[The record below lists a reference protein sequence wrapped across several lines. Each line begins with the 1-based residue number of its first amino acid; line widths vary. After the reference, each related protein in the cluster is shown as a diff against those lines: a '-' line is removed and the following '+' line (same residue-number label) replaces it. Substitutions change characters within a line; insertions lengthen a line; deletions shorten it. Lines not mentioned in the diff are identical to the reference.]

1 MMNKIIDF
9 SDKNRYLIFLF
20 VAVAVLLGWNAMK
33 NTKLD
38 AIPDLSD
45 TQVIVYAK
53 WDRSPD
59 IMEDQVAYPI
69 TSALLGLPKVKDI
82 RAFSDF
88 GYSYIYIIFDEGTD
102 LYWARSRTLEYLNS
116 VTPKLPKGVSVELAK
131 DVTSVGWVYQYALV
145 DTTGTYSIDQL
156 RSYQDW
162 YLRYALQTVPGV
174 AEVAP
179 IGGFVRQYQVN
190 VDPNKL
196 LAYKIPINAVSDA
209 VQKSNND
216 VGGRLVE
223 FTGREY
229 MIRGRGYI
237 RSLDDIRK
245 TVIMSNA
252 QTGTPVLVGDVA
264 TVTFGPDMRRG
275 VGELDGKGEAVG
287 GVVIMRYGENA
298 QKVIERTKEK
308 LNDLKSTLPP
318 GVKLVTTYDRSDLID
333 RAVDNLRH
341 TLIEELVIVSLVI
354 MIFLWDLRSAIVPI
368 ITIPVTVILA
378 FIPMQWM
385 GMTANI
391 MSLGG
396 LAVAIGA
403 LVDASVVMVEQ
414 THKKLEHWEAD
425 GRPGPSHAVVIAA
438 VKEVGGPSFFA
449 LLVIAVGFL
458 PVFTLEGQEGRL
470 FKPLAFTKN
479 FSMAIAAM
487 LAITLAPAAMRFLF
501 SRMDGFNFRPKWL
514 AKVVNS
520 IFVGK
525 IHSEENHPISK
536 PMMKIYHPVVEF
548 VLDHKWMTIGCA
560 LLVMALSIPV
570 YFKLGSEFMP
580 PLDEGTLLYMPSTL
594 PGISVAEATRALQEQ
609 DKIIAGF
616 PEVER
621 VFGKAGRADTSTD
634 PAPFSMMETTIVLKP
649 QEEWPKV
656 NRWYSKSAPTRVQ
669 SILRRFWPDHMS
681 TQELIYSP
689 GGLNEALQIPGISN
703 AWTMPIKAR
712 TDMLTTG
719 IRTPLGIKVL
729 GSDLTQIQQIGEQIE
744 KALKDVPGTTS
755 VFAERTSG
763 GYFLDFDLKR
773 DELARYGLTVDDAE
787 NVLMSAVGG
796 DQVSTTIEGRERYSV
811 NVRYLRDYRSDI
823 GALERVL
830 VATPSGAQIPL
841 GEIADIHM
849 KTGPGMIRDENG
861 RLSGYVYVDV
871 SGRDIGSYVH
881 DAKEAV
887 AKTVH
892 VPAGYELVW
901 SGQYEFMQRVAE
913 RLKMVVPITLF
924 IVFLLL
930 YFNTGS
936 AVKTMIILSAV
947 PFSAIGAVWFLYLLH
962 YNMSIAVWVGL
973 IALLGVDA
981 ETAVFML
988 LYLDLAYHDA
998 LQKGGIH
1005 CWDDLREAIVN
1016 GAVKRLRPKVM
1027 TVSCMLFGLLP
1038 IMWSVGSGADV
1049 MKRIAAPM
1057 LGGIITSFLMELIV
1071 YPPIFAI
1078 WKWNWEVKP
1087 ALKREA
1093 ALLAEAVHV

>member
-1 MMNKIIDF
+1 MINKIIDF

-20 VAVAVLLGWNAMK
+20 VAIAILLGWTAIK

-59 IMEDQVAYPI
+59 IMEDQVSYPI

-116 VTPKLPKGVSVELAK
+116 VTPKLPKGVSVELTK

-145 DTTGTYSIDQL
+145 DTTGTYSMEQI

-179 IGGFVRQYQVN
+179 VGGFVREYQVN

-196 LAYKIPINAVSDA
+196 LAYGIPINAVSDA
-209 VQKSNND
+209 IQRSNND

-229 MIRGRGYI
+229 MVRGRGYI
-237 RSLDDIRK
+237 RSLDDIGK
-245 TVIMSNA
+245 TVVMSNA
-252 QTGTPVLVGDVA
+252 QTGTPVLVRDVA

-308 LNDLKSTLPP
+308 LREIEPTLPP
-318 GVKLVTTYDRSDLID
+318 GLKLVTTYDRSDLID
-333 RAVDNLRH
+333 RAVDNLKH
-341 TLIEELVIVSLVI
+341 TLIEELIIVSFVI
-354 MIFLWDLRSAIVPI
+354 LIFLWHLRSAVVPI
-368 ITIPVTVILA
+368 IVIPVTVILA
-378 FIPMQWM
+378 FIPMQLM

-396 LAVAIGA
+396 IAVAIGA
-403 LVDASVVMVEQ
+403 LVDASVVVVEQ
-414 THKKLEHWEAD
+414 THKKLELWQQQ

-479 FSMAIAAM
+479 YSMGIAA
-487 LAITLAPAAMRFLF
+487 LLSITFAPAAMRILF
-501 SRMDGFNFRPKWL
+501 SHMDDLKFRPKWL
-514 AKVVNS
+514 ARIVNAV
-520 IFVGK
+520 FVGK
-525 IHSEENHPISK
+525 IHSEEQHPISR
-536 PMMKIYHPVVEF
+536 PMMKLYHPVVEF
-548 VLDHKWMTIGCA
+548 VLDHKWLTIGA
-560 LLVMALSIPV
+560 AVLLMGLTVPV

-580 PLDEGTLLYMPSTL
+580 PLDEGTVLYMPSTL
-594 PGISVAEATRALQEQ
+594 PGISVTEASRLLQAQ
-609 DKIIAGF
+609 DKIIRSF
-616 PEVER
+616 PEVDR
-621 VFGKAGRADTSTD
+621 VFGKAGRAESATD
-634 PAPFSMMETTIVLKP
+634 PAPYSMMETMIVMKP
-649 QEEWPKV
+649 YSEWPKQD
-656 NRWYSKSAPTRVQ
+656 RWYSRSMPLKIQP
-669 SILRRFWPDHMS
+669 ILRRFWPDHKT
-681 TQELIYSP
+681 TQELIYGP
-689 GGLNEALQIPGISN
+689 GGLNEALQIPGVSN

-729 GSDLTQIQQIGEQIE
+729 GSDLGQIQKVGEEIE
-744 KALKDVPGTTS
+744 MALKDVPGTTS
-755 VFAERTSG
+755 VFAERTTG

-773 DELARYGLTVDDAE
+773 EELARYGLTIDDAE
-787 NVLMSAVGG
+787 SVLTSAVGG
-796 DQVSTTIEGRERYSV
+796 DQISTTIEGRERYAV
-811 NVRYLRDYRSDI
+811 NVRYMRDYRSDVE
-823 GALERVL
+823 ALQRVL
-830 VATPSGAQIPL
+830 VATPSGAHIPL
-841 GEIADIHM
+841 GQIADIYM
-849 KTGPGMIRDENG
+849 RSGPGMIRDENG

-871 SGRDIGSYVH
+871 SGRDIGGYVR
-881 DAKEAV
+881 DARKAV
-887 AKTVH
+887 AANVK
-892 VPAGYELVW
+892 VPSGYELVW
-901 SGQYEFMQRVAE
+901 SGQYEFMQRVAQ
-913 RLKMVVPITLF
+913 RLKLVVPVTLL
-924 IVFLLL
+924 IVLLLL

-936 AVKTMIILSAV
+936 AIKTVIIFLAV
-947 PFSAIGAVWFLYLLH
+947 PFSAIGAVWLLYLLN

-998 LQKGGIH
+998 LRNGGIH
-1005 CWDDLREAIVN
+1005 SWVDLREAIVH

-1038 IMWSVGSGADV
+1038 IMWSVGAGSDV

-1057 LGGIITSFLMELIV
+1057 LGGIVTSFLMELVV

-1078 WKWNWEVKP
+1078 WKWNLEVKP
-1087 ALKREA
+1087 SLKREA
-1093 ALLAEAVHV
+1093 RQLAEASHV

>member
-9 SDKNRYLIFLF
+9 SDKNRFLIFLF
-20 VAVAVLLGWNAMK
+20 VAVAVLLGWNSMK

-59 IMEDQVAYPI
+59 IMEDQVSYPV

-102 LYWARSRTLEYLNS
+102 IYWARSRTLEYLS
-116 VTPKLPKGVSVELAK
+116 SITPKLPKGVSIELAK

-145 DTTGTYSIDQL
+145 DTTGKYSVDQL

-162 YLRYALQTVPGV
+162 NLRYALQTVPGV

-196 LAYKIPINAVSDA
+196 LAYKVPINAVSDA
-209 VQKSNND
+209 VGKSNND

-237 RSLDDIRK
+237 RSLDDIGK
-245 TVIMSNA
+245 TVIMSNS
-252 QTGTPVLVGDVA
+252 QTGTPVLVRDVA

-308 LNDLKSTLPP
+308 LKDLESTLPP

-333 RAVDNLRH
+333 RAVENLRH

-414 THKKLEHWEAD
+414 THKKLEHWEAE

-479 FSMAIAAM
+479 FSMAIAAL
-487 LAITLAPAAMRFLF
+487 LAITLAPAAMRFIF
-501 SRMDGFNFRPKWL
+501 SRMDGFDFRPKWF
-514 AKVVNS
+514 ARIFNA

-525 IHSEENHPISK
+525 IHSEDNHPISK
-536 PMMKIYHPVVEF
+536 PMMKVYHPVVEF
-548 VLDHKWMTIGCA
+548 VLDHKWLTIGA
-560 LLVMALSIPV
+560 AVLVMALTIPV

-580 PLDEGTLLYMPSTL
+580 PLDEGSLLYMPSTL
-594 PGISVAEATRALQEQ
+594 PGISVAQASRVLETQ
-609 DKIIAGF
+609 DRIISGF

-621 VFGKAGRADTSTD
+621 TFGKAGRAESSTD
-634 PAPFSMMETTIVLKP
+634 PAPYSMMETTITLKP
-649 QEEWPKV
+649 QDQWPKRE
-656 NRWYSKSAPTRVQ
+656 RWYSKSMPQRIQ
-669 SILRRFWPDHMS
+669 PILRRFWPDHQT
-681 TQELIYSP
+681 TQELIYGP
-689 GGLNEALQIPGISN
+689 GGLNAALQLPGISN

-729 GSDLTQIQQIGEQIE
+729 GADLGQIQQVGEQIE
-744 KALKDVPGTTS
+744 MALKDVPGTTS
-755 VFAERTSG
+755 VFAERTAG

-773 DELARYGLTVDDAE
+773 DELARYGLTIEDAE
-787 NVLMSAVGG
+787 NVLMAAVGG
-796 DQVSTTIEGRERYSV
+796 EQVSTTIEGRERYSV
-811 NVRYLRDYRSDI
+811 NVRYLRDYRSDVDT
-823 GALERVL
+823 LQRVL
-830 VATPSGAQIPL
+830 VATPSGAQVPIGQL
-841 GEIADIHM
+841 ADIRM

-871 SGRDIGSYVH
+871 SGRDIGSYVR
-881 DAKEAV
+881 DAKLAV
-887 AKTVH
+887 SKKVK
-892 VPAGYELVW
+892 VPAGYELIW

-913 RLKMVVPITLF
+913 RLKLVVPITLF

-936 AVKTMIILSAV
+936 AIKTMIILSAV

-988 LYLDLAYHDA
+988 LYLDLAYHEA

-1005 CWDDLREAIVN
+1005 SWDDLREAIVH

-1038 IMWSVGSGADV
+1038 IMWSAGAGADV

-1057 LGGIITSFLMELIV
+1057 LGGIISSFLMELVV
-1071 YPPIFAI
+1071 YPPIFGI
-1078 WKWNWEVKP
+1078 WKWNFEVKP
-1087 ALKREA
+1087 ALKRASAQLPEEA
-1093 ALLAEAVHV
+1093 HA

>member
-9 SDKNRYLIFLF
+9 SDKNRFLIFLF
-20 VAVAVLLGWNAMK
+20 VAVALALGWNAMR

-59 IMEDQVAYPI
+59 IMEDQVSYPI
-69 TSALLGLPKVKDI
+69 ASALLGLPKVKDI

-88 GYSYIYIIFDEGTD
+88 GFSYIYIIFDEGTD
-102 LYWARSRTLEYLNS
+102 IYWARSRTLEYLNS
-116 VTPKLPKGVSVELAK
+116 ITSKLPKGVSVELAK
-131 DVTSVGWVYQYALV
+131 DVTSVGWVYEYALV
-145 DTTGTYSIDQL
+145 DTTGKYSIDQL

-162 YLRYALQTVPGV
+162 SLRYALQTVPGV

-196 LAYKIPINAVSDA
+196 LAYKIPLNAVSDA
-209 VQKSNND
+209 IQKSNND

-229 MIRGRGYI
+229 MVRGRGYI
-237 RSLDDIRK
+237 RSLDDIGK
-245 TVIMSNA
+245 TVLMVNA
-252 QTGTPVLVGDVA
+252 QTGTPVLVSDVA
-264 TVTFGPDMRRG
+264 TVTLGPDMRRG
-275 VGELDGKGEAVG
+275 VAELDGKGEVVG

-308 LNDLKSTLPP
+308 LNDIKSTLPP
-318 GVKLVTTYDRSDLID
+318 GIKLVTTYDRSELID

-414 THKKLEHWEAD
+414 THKKLEHWEAE

-479 FSMAIAAM
+479 FSMAIAAI

-501 SRMDGFNFRPKWL
+501 SRMDGFNFRPRWL
-514 AKVVNS
+514 ARIVNA

-548 VLDHKWMTIGCA
+548 VLDHKWLTIGCA
-560 LLVMALSIPV
+560 LLVMGLSVPV

-594 PGISVAEATRALQEQ
+594 PGISVAEAARTLQTQ
-609 DKIIAGF
+609 DKIIAAF

-621 VFGKAGRADTSTD
+621 VFGKAGRAESSTD
-634 PAPFSMMETTIVLKP
+634 PAPYSMMETTVVLKS

-656 NRWYSKSAPTRVQ
+656 DRWYSKSAPPRIQAV
-669 SILRRFWPDHMS
+669 LRRFWPDHIT
-681 TQELIYSP
+681 TQELIYGP
-689 GGLNEALQIPGISN
+689 HGLNEALQIPGISN

-729 GSDLTQIQQIGEQIE
+729 GADLKQIQQVGEQIE
-744 KALKDVPGTTS
+744 TALKDVPGTTS

-773 DELARYGLTVDDAE
+773 DALARYGLTIDDAE
-787 NVLMSAVGG
+787 SVLMSAVGG
-796 DQVSTTIEGRERYSV
+796 DQVSTTVEGRERYSV
-811 NVRYLRDYRSDI
+811 NVRYLRDYRSDV

-830 VATPSGAQIPL
+830 VTTPSGAQIPL
-841 GEIADIHM
+841 GQIADIRM
-849 KTGPGMIRDENG
+849 RTGPGMIRDENG

-871 SGRDIGSYVH
+871 SGRDIGSYVR
-881 DAKEAV
+881 DAK
-887 AKTVH
+887 KTVAEKVK

-901 SGQYEFMQRVAE
+901 SGQYEFMERVAQ
-913 RLKMVVPITLF
+913 RLKLVIPITLF

-936 AVKTMIILSAV
+936 AIKTLIILLAV
-947 PFSAIGAVWFLYLLH
+947 PFSAIGAIWFLYLLH

-998 LQKGGIH
+998 LNNGGIH
-1005 CWDDLREAIVN
+1005 SWDDLREAIVH
-1016 GAVKRLRPKVM
+1016 GAVKRLRPKLM

-1038 IMWSVGSGADV
+1038 IMWSTGSGADV

-1057 LGGIITSFLMELIV
+1057 LGGIITSFLMELVV

-1087 ALKREA
+1087 ALKRQATPTTEA
-1093 ALLAEAVHV
+1093 LDA

>member
-1 MMNKIIDF
+1 MNKLIDF
-9 SDKNRYLIFLF
+9 SDRNRFLIFLF
-20 VAVAVLLGWNAMK
+20 VAVAILLGWNAMR

-59 IMEDQVAYPI
+59 IMEDQVSYPI

-116 VTPKLPKGVSVELAK
+116 VTPRLPKGVNVELAK
-131 DVTSVGWVYQYALV
+131 DVTSVGWIYQYALV
-145 DTTGTYSIDQL
+145 DTTGKYSIEEL

-196 LAYKIPINAVSDA
+196 LAYKIPINMVSDA
-209 VQKSNND
+209 VAKSNND

-229 MIRGRGYI
+229 MVRGRGYI
-237 RSLDDIRK
+237 RSLDDIGK
-245 TVIMSNA
+245 TVIMNNP
-252 QTGTPVLVGDVA
+252 QTGATVLVRDVA

-275 VGELDGKGEAVG
+275 AADLDGKGEAVG

-308 LNDLKSTLPP
+308 LHEIEPTLPP
-318 GVKLVTTYDRSDLID
+318 GVKLITTYDRSELID
-333 RAVDNLRH
+333 RAVENLRH

-354 MIFLWDLRSAIVPI
+354 LIFLWDLRSALVPI
-368 ITIPVTVILA
+368 VVIPVTVVLA

-396 LAVAIGA
+396 IAVAIGA

-414 THKKLEHWEAD
+414 THKKLEHWEAE
-425 GRPGPSHAVVIAA
+425 GRPGPPHTVVIAA

-458 PVFTLEGQEGRL
+458 PVFSLEGQEGRL

-479 FSMAIAAM
+479 FSMAIAAI
-487 LAITLAPAAMRFLF
+487 LAVTLAPAAMRLLF
-501 SRMDGFNFRPKWL
+501 SRMDGLNFRPRWV
-514 AKVVNS
+514 AR
-520 IFVGK
+520 IFNGIFLGK

-548 VLDHKWMTIGCA
+548 VLEYKWLTIAIALVALGMTVPA
-560 LLVMALSIPV
+560 YL
-570 YFKLGSEFMP
+570 KLGSEFMP

-594 PGISVAEATRALQEQ
+594 PGISVAEATRLLQTQ
-609 DKIIAGF
+609 DKIICGF

-621 VFGKAGRADTSTD
+621 VFGKAGRAETSTD
-634 PAPFSMMETTIVLKP
+634 PAPYSMMETTIVLKP
-649 QEEWPKV
+649 QDQWPKQE
-656 NRWYSKSAPTRVQ
+656 RWYSKKAPAWTHSV
-669 SILRRFWPDHMS
+669 LKRFWPDHVS
-681 TQELIYSP
+681 TEQLIYGP
-689 GGLNEALQIPGISN
+689 GGLNEALQIPGVSN
-703 AWTMPIKAR
+703 AWTMPIKNR
-712 TDMLTTG
+712 TDMLSTG
-719 IRTPLGIKVL
+719 IRTPLGVKVL
-729 GSDLTQIQQIGEQIE
+729 GSDLAQIEQVGEQIE
-744 KALKDVPGTTS
+744 AALKDVPGTMS
-755 VFAERTSG
+755 VFAERTNG

-773 DELARYGLTVDDAE
+773 DALARYGLTIDDAE
-787 NVLMSAVGG
+787 NVLTSAVGG
-796 DQVSTTIEGRERYSV
+796 DQISTTIEGRERYSV
-811 NVRYLRDYRSDI
+811 NVRYLRDYRSDVDS
-823 GALERVL
+823 LERVL

-841 GEIADIHM
+841 GQIADIRM
-849 KTGPGMIRDENG
+849 RTGPGMIRDENG

-881 DAKEAV
+881 DAKLAV
-887 AKTVH
+887 ADKVK
-892 VPAGYELVW
+892 VPTGYELVW
-901 SGQYEFMQRVAE
+901 SGQYEFMQRVAQ
-913 RLKMVVPITLF
+913 RLKLVVPITLF

-936 AVKTMIILSAV
+936 AIKTMIILLAV

-998 LQKGGIH
+998 IAKGGMRS
-1005 CWDDLREAIVN
+1005 WDDLREAIVH

-1027 TVSCMLFGLLP
+1027 TVACMVFGLLP
-1038 IMWSVGSGADV
+1038 IMWSSGSGADV

-1057 LGGIITSFLMELIV
+1057 LGGILTSFLMELVV

-1087 ALKREA
+1087 RLKREA
-1093 ALLAEAVHV
+1093 AQAVEPVHA

>member
-9 SDKNRYLIFLF
+9 SDKNRFLIFLF
-20 VAVAVLLGWNAMK
+20 VAVALLLGWNAMK

-59 IMEDQVAYPI
+59 IMEDQVSYPI
-69 TSALLGLPKVKDI
+69 VSALLGLPKVKDI
-82 RAFSDF
+82 RSFSDF

-245 TVIMSNA
+245 TVIMVNA

-264 TVTFGPDMRRG
+264 TVAFGPDMRRG
-275 VGELDGKGEAVG
+275 VGELDGNGEAVG

-298 QKVIERTKEK
+298 QKVIEATKEK

-318 GVKLVTTYDRSDLID
+318 GVKLVTTYDRSDLIN

-368 ITIPVTVILA
+368 ITIPVTLVLA

-385 GMTANI
+385 GLTANI

-396 LAVAIGA
+396 FAVAIGA

-414 THKKLEHWEAD
+414 THKKLEHWEAE

-470 FKPLAFTKN
+470 FKPLAYTKN
-479 FSMAIAAM
+479 FSMAIAAL

-501 SRMDGFNFRPKWL
+501 SRMDGFNFRPAWL
-514 AKVVNS
+514 AKIVNA

-548 VLDHKWMTIGCA
+548 VLDHKWLTIGCA

-594 PGISVAEATRALQEQ
+594 PGISVAEATRTLQEQ

-616 PEVER
+616 PEVES

-634 PAPFSMMETTIVLKP
+634 PAPYSMMETTVVLKP
-649 QEEWPKV
+649 QEQWPKV
-656 NRWYSKSAPTRVQ
+656 DRWYSKSAPTRIQAV
-669 SILRRFWPDHMS
+669 LRRFWPDHVS
-681 TQELIYSP
+681 TQDLIYGP

-729 GSDLTQIQQIGEQIE
+729 GSDLGQIQQVGEQIE
-744 KALKDVPGTTS
+744 MALKDVPGTTS

-773 DELARYGLTVDDAE
+773 DELARYGLTIDDAE
-787 NVLMSAVGG
+787 SVLMSAVGG
-796 DQVSTTIEGRERYSV
+796 DQVSTTVEGRERYSV
-811 NVRYLRDYRSDI
+811 NVRYLRDYRSDV

-849 KTGPGMIRDENG
+849 RTGPGMIRDENG

-871 SGRDIGSYVH
+871 SGRDIGSYVR
-881 DAKEAV
+881 DAKLAV
-887 AKTVH
+887 ANKVK

-901 SGQYEFMQRVAE
+901 SGQYELMQEVAQ
-913 RLKMVVPITLF
+913 RLKFVIPITLF

-936 AVKTMIILSAV
+936 AVKTMIILLAV

-988 LYLDLAYHDA
+988 LYLDLAYHEA

-1005 CWDDLREAIVN
+1005 SWDDLREAIVH

-1057 LGGIITSFLMELIV
+1057 LGGIITSFLMELVV

-1087 ALKREA
+1087 ALKLEA
-1093 ALLAEAVHV
+1093 AQPTEAAHV

>member
-1 MMNKIIDF
+1 MMNRIIDF
-9 SDKNRYLIFLF
+9 SDKNRFLIFLF
-20 VAVAVLLGWNAMK
+20 VAVAIVAGWNAMR

-59 IMEDQVAYPI
+59 IMEDQVSYPI
-69 TSALLGLPKVKDI
+69 ASALLGLPKVKDI

-88 GYSYIYIIFDEGTD
+88 GFSYIYIIFDEGTD
-102 LYWARSRTLEYLNS
+102 IYWARSRTVEYLNS
-116 VTPKLPKGVSVELAK
+116 VTQRLPKGVSVELAK

-145 DTTGTYSIDQL
+145 DTTGTYSIEQL

-190 VDPNKL
+190 VDPNRL

-229 MIRGRGYI
+229 MVRGRGYI
-237 RSLDDIRK
+237 RTLDDIGK
-245 TVIMSNA
+245 TVIMVNA
-252 QTGTPVLVGDVA
+252 QTGTPVLVRDVA

-275 VGELDGKGEAVG
+275 VGELDGNGEVVG

-308 LNDLKSTLPP
+308 LNELKSTLPP

-341 TLIEELVIVSLVI
+341 TLVEELVIVSLVI

-403 LVDASVVMVEQ
+403 LVDAAVVMVEQ
-414 THKKLEHWEAD
+414 THKKLEHWELE

-479 FSMAIAAM
+479 FSMAIAAL
-487 LAITLAPAAMRFLF
+487 LAITLAPAAMRFIF
-501 SRMDGFNFRPKWL
+501 ARMDGFIFRPRWV
-514 AKVVNS
+514 AKIAS
-520 IFVGK
+520 AIFVGK

-536 PMMKIYHPVVEF
+536 PMMKIYHPIVEF
-548 VLDHKWMTIGCA
+548 ALNHKWLTICMA
-560 LLVMALSIPV
+560 LLVMGLSVPV

-594 PGISVAEATRALQEQ
+594 PGISVTEAERALEAQ
-609 DKIIAGF
+609 DKIIRGF

-621 VFGKAGRADTSTD
+621 VFGKAGRAESSTD
-634 PAPFSMMETTIVLKP
+634 PAPYSMMETTIVLKP
-649 QEEWPKV
+649 QDEWPRV
-656 NRWYSKSAPTRVQ
+656 DRWYSKKLPARMAG
-669 SILRRFWPDHMS
+669 ILRRFWPDHIS
-681 TQELIYSP
+681 TQELIYGR
-689 GGLNEALQIPGISN
+689 GGLNEALQIPGITN
-703 AWTMPIKAR
+703 AWTMPIKNR

-719 IRTPLGIKVL
+719 IRTPLGVKVV
-729 GSDLTQIQQIGEQIE
+729 GSDLKQIQEIGIQIE
-744 KALKDVPGTTS
+744 TALKDVPGTTS

-773 DELARYGLTVDDAE
+773 DALARYGLTIDDAE
-787 NVLMSAVGG
+787 SVLMSAVGG
-796 DQVSTTIEGRERYSV
+796 DQVSTTVEGRERYSV
-811 NVRYLRDYRSDI
+811 NVRYLRDYRSDVN
-823 GALERVL
+823 ALERVL

-841 GEIADIHM
+841 GQIADIRM
-849 KTGPGMIRDENG
+849 RTGPGMIRDENG

-871 SGRDIGSYVH
+871 SGRDIGSYVR
-881 DAKEAV
+881 DAKRAV
-887 AKTVH
+887 SERVK
-892 VPAGYELVW
+892 VPSGYELVW
-901 SGQYEFMQRVAE
+901 SGQYEFMQRVAQ
-913 RLKMVVPITLF
+913 RLKLVVPITLF

-936 AVKTMIILSAV
+936 AIKTMIILLAV
-947 PFSAIGAVWFLYLLH
+947 PFSAIGAIWFLYLLH

-998 LQKGGIH
+998 LKAGGIRS
-1005 CWDDLREAIVN
+1005 WDDLREAIVH

-1038 IMWSVGSGADV
+1038 IMWSTGSGADV

-1057 LGGIITSFLMELIV
+1057 LGGIITSFLMELVV

-1087 ALKREA
+1087 AMKREA
-1093 ALLAEAVHV
+1093 AKRLEAVSA

>member
-1 MMNKIIDF
+1 MMNRIIDF
-9 SDKNRYLIFLF
+9 SDKNRYLVFLF
-20 VAVAVLLGWNAMK
+20 VAVAIVVGWTSMRS
-33 NTKLD
+33 TKLD

-59 IMEDQVAYPI
+59 IMEDQVSYPI
-69 TSALLGLPKVKDI
+69 ASALLGLPKVKDI

-88 GYSYIYIIFDEGTD
+88 GFSYIYIIFDEGTD
-102 LYWARSRTLEYLNS
+102 IYWARSRTLEYLNS
-116 VTPKLPKGVSVELAK
+116 VTPRLPKGVSVELAK
-131 DVTSVGWVYQYALV
+131 DVTSVGWVYEYALV
-145 DTTGTYSIDQL
+145 DTTGKYSIDQL

-209 VQKSNND
+209 IQKSNND

-229 MIRGRGYI
+229 MVRGRGYI
-237 RSLDDIRK
+237 RSLDDIGK
-245 TVIMSNA
+245 TVIMANER
-252 QTGTPVLVGDVA
+252 TGTPVIVSDVA

-275 VGELDGKGEAVG
+275 VAELDGKGEVVG

-308 LNDLKSTLPP
+308 LNDLKSTLPS
-318 GVKLVTTYDRSDLID
+318 GVKLVTTYDRSELID

-378 FIPMQWM
+378 FIPIQWM

-396 LAVAIGA
+396 IAVAIGA

-414 THKKLEHWEAD
+414 THKKLEHWEAE

-479 FSMAIAAM
+479 FSMAIAAL

-501 SRMDGFNFRPKWL
+501 SRMDGFVFRPGWL
-514 AKVVNS
+514 SNTVNA
-520 IFVGK
+520 IFIGK

-548 VLDHKWMTIGCA
+548 VLDHKWLTICGA
-560 LLVMALSIPV
+560 LLVMGLSIPV

-580 PLDEGTLLYMPSTL
+580 PLDEGTLIYMPSTL
-594 PGISVAEATRALQEQ
+594 PGISVAEAARTLETQ
-609 DKIIAGF
+609 DKIIAAF
-616 PEVER
+616 PEVVR
-621 VFGKAGRADTSTD
+621 VFGKAGRAETPTD

-649 QEEWPKV
+649 QDQWPRV
-656 NRWYSKSAPTRVQ
+656 DRWYSKSAPIWTQ
-669 SILRRFWPDHMS
+669 NILRRFWPDHKS
-681 TQELIYSP
+681 TQELIYGP

-703 AWTMPIKAR
+703 AWTMPIKNR
-712 TDMLTTG
+712 TDMLSTG

-729 GSDLTQIQQIGEQIE
+729 GSDLAQIQLVGEQIE
-744 KALKDVPGTTS
+744 TALKDVPGTSS
-755 VFAERTSG
+755 VFAERTTG
-763 GYFLDFDLKR
+763 GYFLDFD
-773 DELARYGLTVDDAE
+773 
-787 NVLMSAVGG
+787 
-796 DQVSTTIEGRERYSV
+796 
-811 NVRYLRDYRSDI
+811 
-823 GALERVL
+823 
-830 VATPSGAQIPL
+830 
-841 GEIADIHM
+841 
-849 KTGPGMIRDENG
+849 
-861 RLSGYVYVDV
+861 
-871 SGRDIGSYVH
+871 
-881 DAKEAV
+881 
-887 AKTVH
+887 
-892 VPAGYELVW
+892 
-901 SGQYEFMQRVAE
+901 
-913 RLKMVVPITLF
+913 
-924 IVFLLL
+924 
-930 YFNTGS
+930 
-936 AVKTMIILSAV
+936 
-947 PFSAIGAVWFLYLLH
+947 
-962 YNMSIAVWVGL
+962 
-973 IALLGVDA
+973 
-981 ETAVFML
+981 
-988 LYLDLAYHDA
+988 
-998 LQKGGIH
+998 
-1005 CWDDLREAIVN
+1005 
-1016 GAVKRLRPKVM
+1016 
-1027 TVSCMLFGLLP
+1027 
-1038 IMWSVGSGADV
+1038 
-1049 MKRIAAPM
+1049 
-1057 LGGIITSFLMELIV
+1057 
-1071 YPPIFAI
+1071 
-1078 WKWNWEVKP
+1078 
-1087 ALKREA
+1087 
-1093 ALLAEAVHV
+1093 